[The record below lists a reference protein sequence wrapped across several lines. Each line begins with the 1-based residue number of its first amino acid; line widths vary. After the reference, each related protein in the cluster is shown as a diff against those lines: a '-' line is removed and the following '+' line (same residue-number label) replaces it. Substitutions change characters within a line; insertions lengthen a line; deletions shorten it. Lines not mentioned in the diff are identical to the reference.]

1 MGRNAFHNFFG
12 NGPSLSLA
20 PFYNE
25 LLSQYNVAIVVAI
38 GVCIYVCVSG
48 NLIKYSI
55 AFLDG
60 VPSGPHGSQMTRLGL
75 PIKNMASWQ
84 HQLLTASTQMFISRK
99 TLLIKKVRHGV
110 KASGL
115 TWLTDGTVRGISLP
129 D

>member
-1 MGRNAFHNFFG
+1 VHKVGAKNFVFCWTTNAAYASCQMGRNAFHNFFG

-60 VPSGPHGSQMTRLGL
+60 VPSVPMG
-75 PIKNMASWQ
+75 
-84 HQLLTASTQMFISRK
+84 RK
-99 TLLIKKVRHGV
+99 
-110 KASGL
+110 
-115 TWLTDGTVRGISLP
+115 
-129 D
+129 